1 MGTWPGSSVNELL
14 SPALLIMTVQM
25 VEPMRTNILAMKA
38 VRVDEKGSKVVL
50 RKTSA
55 DKPSPNQPGRDR
67 TDVNMDM
74 PEKMVPSNS
83 ME

>member
-1 MGTWPGSSVNELL
+1 M

-38 VRVDEKGSKVVL
+38 VSVDEKGSKVVL

-55 DKPSPNQPGRDR
+55 DKPSPRQARARSYGR
-67 TDVNMDM
+67 
-74 PEKMVPSNS
+74 EHGYA
-83 ME
+83 